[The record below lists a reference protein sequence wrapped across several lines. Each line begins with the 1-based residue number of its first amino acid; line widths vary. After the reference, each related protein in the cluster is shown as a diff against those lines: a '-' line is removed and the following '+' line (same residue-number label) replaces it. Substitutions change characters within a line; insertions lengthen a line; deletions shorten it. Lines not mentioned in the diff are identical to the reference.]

1 MSFGYRIRWKWIV
14 AAAFLLEV
22 AILAIFFLLLLAA
35 KLAGVPLLA
44 RPMST
49 LDYVDALVS
58 SFGIVFLFAL
68 WVGKR
73 VESTFVLHGALIGVI
88 ATLLFTG
95 MWIATTPSWVQPV
108 PYLIA
113 HALKIAGGVCGGML
127 ANQRK
132 QGRIAVG

>member
-1 MSFGYRIRWKWIV
+1 MSKGATTVTIFGDRIGTVSRYLKSPEPSAYNLRIPQASNMSLGYRIRWKWIV
-14 AAAFLLEV
+14 AGAFLSEV

-73 VESTFVLHGALIGVI
+73 V
-88 ATLLFTG
+88 
-95 MWIATTPSWVQPV
+95 
-108 PYLIA
+108 
-113 HALKIAGGVCGGML
+113 
-127 ANQRK
+127 
-132 QGRIAVG
+132 

>member
-1 MSFGYRIRWKWIV
+1 MPFGYRIRWKWIA
-14 AAAFLLEV
+14 AAAFLSEV

-35 KLAGVPLLA
+35 KLAGLPEIAKPL
-44 RPMST
+44 ST

-73 VESTFVLHGALIGVI
+73 VESAFVLNGALIGVV

-95 MWIATTPSWVQPV
+95 IWIATTPSWVQPV
-108 PYLIA
+108 PYLVA
-113 HALKIAGGVCGGML
+113 HALKVAGGICGGML
-127 ANQRK
+127 AKQRK
-132 QGRIAVG
+132 QARIAAS

>member
-1 MSFGYRIRWKWIV
+1 MPLNHGICWKWV
-14 AAAFLLEV
+14 FAAAALSEV

-35 KLAGVPLLA
+35 KLAGVPLIA
-44 RPMST
+44 EPMST

-73 VESTFVLHGALIGVI
+73 IERAFVLHGALIGVV

-108 PYLIA
+108 PYLVA
-113 HALKIAGGVCGGML
+113 HALKVAGGTCGGTL
-127 ANQRK
+127 AKRRK
-132 QGRIAVG
+132 QGPVAE